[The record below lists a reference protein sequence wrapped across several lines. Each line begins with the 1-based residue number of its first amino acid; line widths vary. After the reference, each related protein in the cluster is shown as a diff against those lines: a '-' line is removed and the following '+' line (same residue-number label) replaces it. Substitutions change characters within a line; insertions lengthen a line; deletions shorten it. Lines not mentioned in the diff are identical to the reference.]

1 MSNKKTL
8 SENAVEVVDELR
20 GATTEMLMTAKNAIK
35 SVASDVWHAMK
46 MKVIG
51 DAVAIIV
58 FTACVVA
65 SIRIYSSNQLVM
77 AILIPVCGVIV
88 GSAIKRIIASDY
100 FTLLEILDLAKR
112 DKG

>member
-1 MSNKKTL
+1 MSKEKTL
-8 SENAVEVVDELR
+8 SENATEIVGELKN
-20 GATTEMLMTAKNAIK
+20 ATSEMLITAKNAIK

-51 DAVAIIV
+51 DAIAIIV
-58 FTACVVA
+58 FTGCVVA
-65 SIRIYSSNQLVM
+65 SIRIYSSNQLIM